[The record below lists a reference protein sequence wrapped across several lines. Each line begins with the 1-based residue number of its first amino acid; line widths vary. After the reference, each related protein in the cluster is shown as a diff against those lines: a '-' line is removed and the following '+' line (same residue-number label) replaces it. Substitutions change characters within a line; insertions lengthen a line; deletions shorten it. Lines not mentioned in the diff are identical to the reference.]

1 MGVGGLQHI
10 FIGPVLG
17 GHVGESVELSS
28 GFRGLVQ
35 LPAQQGV
42 GDGHRLRPGDLL
54 VAPERAV
61 SIAVNPPTEGGFLD
75 IFGGPVAGGDVGKL
89 PVLLFQGVVAALV
102 LSEEPHGHGGELR
115 PGHRV
120 VAAEF
125 VFLFPGDDAVP
136 AEEPHLPGV
145 PGAGG
150 HVRKLGGGGAQGHAL
165 LVGQQPG
172 EDHRGLGPGHGALRP
187 KGAVRV
193 PGDVGRVLHIAQG
206 GDGLCLQH
214 LTAVHTLLVL
224 LPRLACRGLPVH
236 DPLPRG
242 VASGQLQNGAAHR
255 ADLGF
260 GTGGLGAGGV
270 AGGVLGLQPGFAAP
284 GAGELDDPRSVAG
297 GAGDLPPLVPGMA
310 QRVGVVGDEAGT
322 APLTEVQGAAPCLA
336 ARGGDPGLIV
346 VG

>member
-1 MGVGGLQHI
+1 M
-10 FIGPVLG
+10 LG
-17 GHVGESVELSS
+17 GHIGEGVELSS

-61 SIAVNPPTEGGFLD
+61 AVAVDPPTEGGLFNIL
-75 IFGGPVAGGDVGKL
+75 GGPVAGGDVGKL

-102 LSEEPHGHGGELR
+102 LPEEPHSHGGELR

-120 VAAEF
+120 VAAEPA
-125 VFLFPGDDAVP
+125 FLFPGDDAVP

-150 HVRKLGGGGAQGHAL
+150 HVLKFRGGGGQGHAL

-206 GDGLCLQH
+206 RDGLCLQH
-214 LTAVHTLLVL
+214 LAAVHALLVFL
-224 LPRLACRGLPVH
+224 AFLPGRGFLIH
-236 DPLPRG
+236 DPLSRG
-242 VASGQLQNGAAHR
+242 VAGGQLQNGAAHR

-260 GTGGLGAGGV
+260 GAGGLRAGGV
-270 AGGVLGLQPGFAAP
+270 AGGVLGLQPGFTAP
-284 GAGELDDPRSVAG
+284 GAGELNDPRTVAG
-297 GAGDLPPLVPGMA
+297 GAGDLPPLVPGVA
-310 QRVGVVGDEAGT
+310 QRVGVVGDK
-322 APLTEVQGAAPCLA
+322 
-336 ARGGDPGLIV
+336 
-346 VG
+346 